1 MIYIV
6 YRDLNGVSVVLTPYK
21 TVQAARAAYARS
33 RGVTV
38 LDCFE
43 VRYE

>member
-6 YRDLNGVSVVLTPYK
+6 YRDYNGVSVVATGYE
-21 TVQAARAAYARS
+21 TEQAARDAYARS
-33 RGVTV
+33 GGATV

-43 VRYE
+43 V